1 MKNKMNSKKI
11 IEEIEGRKEEIIS
24 KGVKKIALFGSF
36 SKNQAGKK
44 SDIDILVKFN
54 KKTFNNYIELKIL
67 LEKIFRRK
75 IDLVIEENLRPK
87 FRYIIKEA
95 KYARI

>member
-1 MKNKMNSKKI
+1 MKNKINSKEI
-11 IEEIEGRKEEIIS
+11 IEKIEERKNYILS

-36 SKNQAGKK
+36 SKNEAKK
-44 SDIDILVKFN
+44 NSDIDILVTFN
-54 KKTFNNYIELKIL
+54 KKTFNNYIELKIF

-75 IDLVIEENLRPK
+75 IDLVTEENLRPE
-87 FRYIIKEA
+87 FNYIKKEA